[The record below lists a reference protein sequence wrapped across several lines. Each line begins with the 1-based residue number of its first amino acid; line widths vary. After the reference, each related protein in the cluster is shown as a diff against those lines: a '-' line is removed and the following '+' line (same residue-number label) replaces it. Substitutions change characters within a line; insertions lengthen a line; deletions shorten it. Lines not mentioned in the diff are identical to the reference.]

1 MGVTW
6 LNQCS
11 LFIIYST
18 VDGKKLSNYLTNTAW
33 QDDLQRIMQV
43 FVEEFK
49 VTKNA
54 KITAFILNAVIRAD

>member
-1 MGVTW
+1 M
-6 LNQCS
+6 
-11 LFIIYST
+11 

-33 QDDLQRIMQV
+33 QDDLQRIMQL

>member
-1 MGVTW
+1 M
-6 LNQCS
+6 
-11 LFIIYST
+11 

-49 VTKNA
+49 VTKTA

>member
-6 LNQCS
+6 LNQCL
-11 LFIIYST
+11 LFIIYSML
-18 VDGKKLSNYLTNTAW
+18 DGKKLSNYLTNTAW
-33 QDDLQRIMQV
+33 RDDLQRIMQV

-49 VTKNA
+49 VTKTA

>member
-1 MGVTW
+1 M
-6 LNQCS
+6 
-11 LFIIYST
+11 

-49 VTKNA
+49 VTKTA
-54 KITAFILNAVIRAD
+54 KITAFILNAVIRADWMIFRQFD

>member
-1 MGVTW
+1 M
-6 LNQCS
+6 
-11 LFIIYST
+11 

-54 KITAFILNAVIRAD
+54 KITAFILNAVIRADWMIFRQFD

>member
-6 LNQCS
+6 LNQCL
-11 LFIIYST
+11 LFIIYSM

-49 VTKNA
+49 VTKTA

>member
-1 MGVTW
+1 M
-6 LNQCS
+6 
-11 LFIIYST
+11 

-54 KITAFILNAVIRAD
+54 KITAFILSAVIRADWMIFRQFD

>member
-6 LNQCS
+6 LNQCL
-11 LFIIYST
+11 LFIIYSM

-49 VTKNA
+49 VTKTA
-54 KITAFILNAVIRAD
+54 KITVFILNAVIRAD

>member
-1 MGVTW
+1 M
-6 LNQCS
+6 
-11 LFIIYST
+11 

-54 KITAFILNAVIRAD
+54 KITAFFLNAVIRAD

>member
-6 LNQCS
+6 LNQCL
-11 LFIIYST
+11 LFIIYSM

>member
-1 MGVTW
+1 M
-6 LNQCS
+6 
-11 LFIIYST
+11 

-33 QDDLQRIMQV
+33 QDDLQRIMQL

-54 KITAFILNAVIRAD
+54 KITAFILNAVIRADWMIFRQFD

>member
-1 MGVTW
+1 MRVTW
-6 LNQCS
+6 LNQCL
-11 LFIIYST
+11 LFIIYSM

>member
-6 LNQCS
+6 LNQRL
-11 LFIIYST
+11 LFIIYSM

>member
-6 LNQCS
+6 LNQCL
-11 LFIIYST
+11 LFIIYSM

-33 QDDLQRIMQV
+33 QDDLQRIMQL